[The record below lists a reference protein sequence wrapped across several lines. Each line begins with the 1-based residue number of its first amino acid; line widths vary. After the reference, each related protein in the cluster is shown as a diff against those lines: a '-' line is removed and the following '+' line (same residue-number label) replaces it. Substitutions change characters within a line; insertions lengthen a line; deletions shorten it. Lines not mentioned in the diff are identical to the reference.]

1 MLELEHNYGRGMNPL
16 SRLPINFGDAVHF
29 VNTDASAVAA
39 KWATRTS
46 AASQDYVDGVT
57 STDKDPIQL
66 AINAIPRMRD
76 QVIKAIDSGKVAAG
90 LRRVGKQGWIA
101 AVQAKGAA
109 NFSSGVQA
117 AEGKVAAA
125 FAPLL
130 AFESNLQRQ
139 VQAMPANTDAERE
152 AKMLAWVRGMRTYQA
167 PS

>member
-1 MLELEHNYGRGMNPL
+1 MNPL
-16 SRLPINFGDAVHF
+16 SRLSNFRSTAFAF
-29 VNTDASAVAA
+29 VNTDAGAVAS

-46 AASQDYVDGVT
+46 AAAQDYVDGVT
-57 STDKDPIQL
+57 STDKDPTAL
-66 AINAIPRMRD
+66 AIAAIPRMRAR
-76 QVIKAIDSGKVAAG
+76 VLESIDSGKVAAG

-117 AEGKVAAA
+117 AEGKVATA

>member
-1 MLELEHNYGRGMNPL
+1 MHPT
-16 SRLPINFGDAVHF
+16 SRLPISFGAAFHF
-29 VNTDASAVAA
+29 VNTDAGAVAA

-57 STDKDPIQL
+57 STDKDPTAL
-66 AINAIPRMRD
+66 AIAAIPRMRSR
-76 QVIKAIDSGKVAAG
+76 VLESIDSGKVAAG

-117 AEGKVAAA
+117 AEAKVAAS

>member
-1 MLELEHNYGRGMNPL
+1 MNPHG
-16 SRLPINFGDAVHF
+16 RLTRSFGELVHF

-57 STDKDPIQL
+57 NTEKDPTAL
-66 AINAIPRMRD
+66 AIAAIPRMRAR
-76 QVIKAIDSGKVAAG
+76 VIDAIDSGKVAAG
-90 LRRVGKQGWIA
+90 LRRVGKGGWIA
-101 AVQAKGAA
+101 AVQAKGGPA
-109 NFSSGVQA
+109 FSAGVQA
-117 AEGKVAAA
+117 AEGKVAQA

-152 AKMLAWVRGMRTYQA
+152 AKMLAWVRGMRTYKA

>member
-1 MLELEHNYGRGMNPL
+1 MHPT
-16 SRLPINFGDAVHF
+16 SRLPITFGSAFHF
-29 VNTDASAVAA
+29 VNTDASAVAS
-39 KWATRTS
+39 KWVTRTS

-57 STDKDPIQL
+57 QTDKDPSAL
-66 AINAIPRMRD
+66 AIAAIPRMRIR
-76 QVIKAIDSGKVAAG
+76 VLEAIDTGKVAAG
-90 LRRVGKQGWIA
+90 LRRSGKAGWIA

-125 FAPLL
+125 FGPLL

>member
-1 MLELEHNYGRGMNPL
+1 MNPHG
-16 SRLPINFGDAVHF
+16 RLTRSFGELVHF
-29 VNTDASAVAA
+29 VNTDAGAVAS

-57 STDKDPIQL
+57 STDKDPTAL
-66 AINAIPRMRD
+66 AIAAIPRMRSR
-76 QVIKAIDSGKVAAG
+76 VLESIDSGKVAAG

>member
-1 MLELEHNYGRGMNPL
+1 MNPL
-16 SRLPINFGDAVHF
+16 SRLPQSFGELVHF
-29 VNTDASAVAA
+29 VNTDAGAVAS

-46 AASQDYVDGVT
+46 AAAQDYVDGVT
-57 STDKDPIQL
+57 STDKDPTAL
-66 AINAIPRMRD
+66 AIAAIPRMRAR
-76 QVIKAIDSGKVAAG
+76 VLESIDSGKVAAG